1 MVLADNFS
9 IFQDVYCGGPLSTD
23 HSKTYR
29 NTLAMSP
36 LKSFLKVKR
45 TIQLIG
51 NTNLNLAFRQID
63 NMERLAMS
71 EYQVYEKKQEKT
83 MERISRK
90 SNNKRLRRLEKIIT
104 KNPLDEDE
112 EEDSDSKSSQ
122 RYVRKR
128 RRKMKA
134 RKRAGA
140 GGTYMKRLKLASDSL
155 KSTDPESSYGT
166 VLNMDSYLAFKDFSG
181 SKAGKTKKKS
191 RRKGMVLSR
200 TEQKAIESTARET
213 LDKLL
218 PKWKGEK
225 SPSSLT
231 NAEIERKKEDLFQN
245 IGELHTSLS
254 VSELLA
260 QPKWRRGFRPSKV
273 IAETPDKKPTV
284 NLGTTRIRKPS
295 AGFET
300 IFTSSRPIP
309 LPSAKRVIPKFLNR
323 RELLESNQLYKL
335 TRDSKTRELK
345 IDEEIALLGSYAG
358 ITRYNYLRDGDE
370 KLKEKRLEYNKQ
382 LDKLHRRK
390 LGLKRSWINVVSKRR
405 NSLDPRMG
413 LPKNAPMMP
422 LIPNLRKRINKLA
435 RVKKAE
441 RKTNNL
447 FLDILRKIDEK
458 NETADEPRISDESP
472 TGSGGSAPPD
482 VYRPTPNLLDS
493 SQNSERLVL
502 PALIKTPRTPR
513 TPRKLESQAS
523 SLNSTSLNST
533 EDFQKAFNLPTKTP
547 GERRLE
553 TENKREQKQKTG
565 LKKRGSKITLPSII
579 TAVKPAMAMKRER
592 SIVTTN
598 NHLSTNQLA
607 VPVHSLNSMST
618 PNLPEREPS
627 SGERRSSIP
636 DLKPQLTSEDLGFK
650 MNIFLS
656 GLSSDSKPG
665 MPPVVG

>member
-1 MVLADNFS
+1 
-9 IFQDVYCGGPLSTD
+9 
-23 HSKTYR
+23 
-29 NTLAMSP
+29 
-36 LKSFLKVKR
+36 VKR

-51 NTNLNLAFRQID
+51 NSNLNLAFRQID
-63 NMERLAMS
+63 NMERYAMT
-71 EYQVYEKKQEKT
+71 EYQVYEKRQEKT

-90 SNNKRLRRLEKIIT
+90 SSNSRLRRLEKIIT

-134 RKRAGA
+134 RNRTGP

-181 SKAGKTKKKS
+181 SKAGKTRRKS

-200 TEQKAIESTARET
+200 TEQKAIESTARAT

-225 SPSSLT
+225 PTSSLT

-260 QPKWRRGFRPSKV
+260 QPKWRRGFKPSKV
-273 IAETPDKKPTV
+273 IDKKPVV
-284 NLGTTRIRKPS
+284 NLGTTRKPS
-295 AGFET
+295 AGYET

-309 LPSAKRVIPKFLNR
+309 LPSAKRDIPKFLNR
-323 RELLESNQLYKL
+323 RELLESNELYKL

-435 RVKKAE
+435 RAQKAA

-447 FLDILRKIDEK
+447 FLDILRRIDEK
-458 NETADEPRISDESP
+458 NEDGDEPRISDESP

-482 VYRPTPNLLDS
+482 VYRPTPNLLGS
-493 SQNSERLVL
+493 TPNSERLVL

-547 GERRLE
+547 SERRLE
-553 TENKREQKQKTG
+553 TENKQKQKTG
-565 LKKRGSKITLPSII
+565 LKKRSSKVTLPSIL

-598 NHLSTNQLA
+598 NHLSTNQLS